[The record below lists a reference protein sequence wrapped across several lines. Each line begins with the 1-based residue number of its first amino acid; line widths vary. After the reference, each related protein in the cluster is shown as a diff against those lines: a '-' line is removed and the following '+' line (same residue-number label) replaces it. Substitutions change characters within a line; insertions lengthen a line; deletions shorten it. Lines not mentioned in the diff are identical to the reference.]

1 MNRLLRIILALIPAF
16 ACLASTGCKSMTP
29 GHMEWVQTQ
38 SDRPNAG
45 NVYLLRG
52 FIGIWSYGV
61 DQIGEK
67 INTAGVRANVFQEDQ
82 WQRVTDTIITTYQN
96 SPNHEPLVLI

>member
-1 MNRLLRIILALIPAF
+1 MCHPALIFRGLKYFAQRPMISYPLSSNPPMIRPMSRFSRLILTLLPVLALL
-16 ACLASTGCKSMTP
+16 LATGCKSMTP
-29 GHMEWVQTQ
+29 GQLDWVQTQ

-61 DQIGEK
+61 DKMGEK
-67 INTAGVRANVFQEDQ
+67 
-82 WQRVTDTIITTYQN
+82 
-96 SPNHEPLVLI
+96 